1 MIRSDRLLF
10 VLALFLW
17 ASSAYA
23 DSVVDVNIGDK
34 VVNAT
39 IEVDGVYSASLKI
52 TFENVIG
59 LTQDSISITAV
70 QVDPNS
76 LALIQRIGNASLFSI
91 PALFPVMIN
100 ISPTPNSSLSFTGVA
115 EIELSTSNLI
125 FDKKLRLM
133 KSPNGGNFDDITN
146 FAGIGSYRVR
156 GTGGDFSDFLIV
168 MDLRPNTQAIDSKF
182 TKLQYAL
189 STHASKIEPVMAQ
202 NLQAKLDAALASYQS
217 GSKQQAI
224 DHLQSFID
232 DIQADEGQKVP
243 NTYQANNLNT
253 VNVAGDLRRH
263 ADTLIFSLKL

>member
-1 MIRSDRLLF
+1 MIRSARLLF
-10 VLALFLW
+10 VFAFVLW
-17 ASSAYA
+17 ASSSYA
-23 DSVVDVNIGDK
+23 TSVVDVTVGDK
-34 VVNAT
+34 EVNAT
-39 IEVDGVYSASLKI
+39 IEVDGVYSASLQI

-59 LTQDSISITAV
+59 LTKDSISITAV
-70 QVDPNS
+70 QVDPKS
-76 LALIQRIGNASLFSI
+76 LALIQRIGNASLFSV
-91 PALFPVMIN
+91 PGLFPVMIN

-115 EIELSTSNLI
+115 EIELSTSDLT
-125 FDKKLRLM
+125 FDSKLRLM

-156 GTGGDFSDFLIV
+156 GTSGDFSDFLIV
-168 MDLRPNTQAIDSKF
+168 LDLRPKTQAIDSKF

-189 STHASKIEPVMAQ
+189 STHATKIEAAMAQ
-202 NLQAKLDAALASYQS
+202 NLQTKLDAALASYQG
-217 GSKQQAI
+217 GSKELAI

-263 ADTLIFSLKL
+263 AATLIFSLRL